1 MSDVGL
7 LATQL
12 AHTTQ
17 CAEDLDKALLRLKK
31 EGRNAEGKGT
41 SSSSQAREMAREILT
56 DLLASISGDLTPRK
70 YQLREET
77 VEILR
82 GIHRS
87 DWQNFV
93 EKLHSIHKQLNKPG
107 EMLEPEELHC
117 LEDIAHALD
126 ADCSMLFQRMQGRH
140 R

>member
-7 LATQL
+7 IATQL

-31 EGRNAEGKGT
+31 EGRSTEGT
-41 SSSSQAREMAREILT
+41 SSSSQAREMAREILS

-87 DWQNFV
+87 DWQSFV
-93 EKLHSIHKQLNKPG
+93 EELQAVRKRLDKPR
-107 EMLEPEELHC
+107 ETLKPEEIRC

-126 ADCSMLFQRMQGRH
+126 TDCSMLFQRMQGRH

>member
-12 AHTTQ
+12 AHSTQ

-31 EGRNAEGKGT
+31 EGRNAEGT
-41 SSSSQAREMAREILT
+41 SSSSQAREMVKEILS

-77 VEILR
+77 IEILR
-82 GIHRS
+82 GIHLS
-87 DWQNFV
+87 DWQSFV
-93 EKLHSIHKQLNKPG
+93 EKLQAIQKQLNEPR
-107 EMLEPEELHC
+107 ESLNPEELRC

-126 ADCSMLFQRMQGRH
+126 ADCSTLFQRMQGRH

>member
-17 CAEDLDKALLRLKK
+17 CAEDLDKALLHLKK
-31 EGRNAEGKGT
+31 EGRSSEGT
-41 SSSSQAREMAREILT
+41 SGSLQAQAREMAKEILS
-56 DLLASISGDLTPRK
+56 DLLASISGDLTPGK

-87 DWQNFV
+87 DWQHFV
-93 EKLHSIHKQLNKPG
+93 EELQAINGRLDKPG
-107 EMLEPEELHC
+107 ETLRSEEIYC

-126 ADCSMLFQRMQGRH
+126 ADCSTLFQRMQGHH

>member
-31 EGRNAEGKGT
+31 EERNAEGT
-41 SSSSQAREMAREILT
+41 ARSSQAREMAREILS

-87 DWQNFV
+87 DWQHFV
-93 EKLHSIHKQLNKPG
+93 EKLQAINGRLDKPG
-107 EMLEPEELHC
+107 ETLKLEEIRC

-126 ADCSMLFQRMQGRH
+126 VDCSMLFQRMQGRH